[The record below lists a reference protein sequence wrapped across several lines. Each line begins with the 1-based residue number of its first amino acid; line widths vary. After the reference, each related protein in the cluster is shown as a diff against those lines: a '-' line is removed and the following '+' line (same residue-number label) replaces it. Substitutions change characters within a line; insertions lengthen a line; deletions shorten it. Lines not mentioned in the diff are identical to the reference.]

1 MPKIKKFNQHIE
13 LHADKWFHPALTC
26 TPLIPGELYL
36 FHRSDAGCP
45 AEGSLWGVYDKRVK
59 GRVYLESG
67 TEDMVRFC
75 KWIRLPDGY
84 RYCRLSTRAELRDYI
99 SRLLWA
105 ESRICDNGV

>member
-13 LHADKWFHPALTC
+13 LHADKWFHPALTY
-26 TPLIPGELYL
+26 TPLIPGEVYL

-67 TEDMVRFC
+67 TEDMACFR
-75 KWIRLPDGY
+75 KWIGLPDGY

-99 SRLLWA
+99 SNSLRF
-105 ESRICDNGV
+105 EFHGMY